1 MKVLVLGGSGGMGR
15 FTSRAISSLKGI
27 SSITIADLN
36 TKAVEAFAN
45 SFESS
50 KIKGIGLNVLDKG
63 KLKSILAL
71 SLIHI

>member
-15 FTSRAISSLKGI
+15 FTSRAISSLEGI

-36 TKAVEAFAN
+36 AKAVE
-45 SFESS
+45 
-50 KIKGIGLNVLDKG
+50 
-63 KLKSILAL
+63 AL